1 MNWKEEN
8 FADGSSV
15 LFKEFKFNNFIDA
28 WAFMSSVAL
37 LAEKVD
43 HHPDWTNVYNKVSIR
58 LSTHDV
64 DNQITEKDRNL
75 ALEIDKLGLG

>member
-58 LSTHDV
+58 LSTHDL